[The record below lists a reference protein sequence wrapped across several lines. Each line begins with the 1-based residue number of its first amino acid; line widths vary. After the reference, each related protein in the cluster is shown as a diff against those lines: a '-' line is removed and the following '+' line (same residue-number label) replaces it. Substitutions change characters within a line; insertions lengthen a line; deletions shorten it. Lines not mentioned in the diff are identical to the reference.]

1 MKHQTPESNNQFHF
15 ENLVKENE
23 QIHNH
28 FQQQAVKAVNISL
41 TLRNWLIG
49 YYIVEFEQNGADR
62 ANYGG
67 KLLKNLSEKIN
78 VNGLKETNLKL
89 ARQFYKSY
97 PELVE
102 LITTSFKN
110 LLPTSIRQLVTDQFK
125 IIDNESVKISQLVT
139 DEFSDQ
145 NSIKKTQSYY
155 SQLIEKIS
163 FTHFVELI
171 KIEDKTKRSF
181 YELLI
186 LKSTPSINQLKHQI
200 NSLAYERVGLS
211 ASSEIAFSQLQ
222 SKIEPQ
228 QASDAVKS
236 VFFFDFLNLPTNVLV
251 EEKELESALI
261 NHLQEFIQEL
271 GIGFC
276 FEARQ
281 KRILIDDEYYF
292 TDLVFYHRIL
302 KCHILIELKIDA
314 FKHEH
319 LSQLNTYVAY
329 YNAEIK
335 RQDDNPTIGILLC
348 TEKGKK
354 LVEYA
359 TAGMD
364 NQLFVSKYLLEL
376 PQKEQLEAFL
386 NKEVNEWGQK

>member
-1 MKHQTPESNNQFHF
+1 MKHQTPEFNNQFHF
-15 ENLVKENE
+15 ESLVKEIE

-49 YYIVEFEQNGADR
+49 FYIVEFEQNGADR

-89 ARQFYKSY
+89 ARQFYKTY
-97 PELVE
+97 PEMVE

-125 IIDNESVKISQLVT
+125 MIDNENVKISQLAT
-139 DEFSDQ
+139 DELSDQ

-181 YELLI
+181 YELFI
-186 LKSTPSINQLKHQI
+186 LKSTPSINQLKRQI

-211 ASSEIAFSQLQ
+211 ANTETAFSQLQ

-236 VFFFDFLNLPTNVLV
+236 VFFFDFLNLPTNALV

-261 NHLQEFIQEL
+261 NHVQEFIQEL

-302 KCHILIELKIDA
+302 KCHILIELKMDA
-314 FKHEH
+314 FKHEY

-335 RQDDNPTIGILLC
+335 RRDDNPTIGILLC

-364 NQLFVSKYLLEL
+364 NQLFVSKYLVEL
-376 PQKEQLEAFL
+376 PKKEQLEAFL
-386 NKEVNEWGQK
+386 NKEVYEWGQK

>member
-15 ENLVKENE
+15 ENLVKEIE
-23 QIHNH
+23 QIHSH

-97 PELVE
+97 PEMVE
-102 LITTSFKN
+102 LISTSFKN

>member
-1 MKHQTPESNNQFHF
+1 
-15 ENLVKENE
+15 
-23 QIHNH
+23 
-28 FQQQAVKAVNISL
+28 
-41 TLRNWLIG
+41 
-49 YYIVEFEQNGADR
+49 
-62 ANYGG
+62 
-67 KLLKNLSEKIN
+67 
-78 VNGLKETNLKL
+78 
-89 ARQFYKSY
+89 
-97 PELVE
+97 
-102 LITTSFKN
+102 
-110 LLPTSIRQLVTDQFK
+110 
-125 IIDNESVKISQLVT
+125 
-139 DEFSDQ
+139 
-145 NSIKKTQSYY
+145 
-155 SQLIEKIS
+155 
-163 FTHFVELI
+163 
-171 KIEDKTKRSF
+171 
-181 YELLI
+181 

>member
-15 ENLVKENE
+15 ENLVKEIE

-67 KLLKNLSEKIN
+67 KLLKNLLEKIN

-125 IIDNESVKISQLVT
+125 IIDNESVKISQVVT
-139 DEFSDQ
+139 DEFSEQ

>member
-1 MKHQTPESNNQFHF
+1 M
-15 ENLVKENE
+15 
-23 QIHNH
+23 
-28 FQQQAVKAVNISL
+28 
-41 TLRNWLIG
+41 
-49 YYIVEFEQNGADR
+49 
-62 ANYGG
+62 
-67 KLLKNLSEKIN
+67 
-78 VNGLKETNLKL
+78 
-89 ARQFYKSY
+89 
-97 PELVE
+97 E

>member
-1 MKHQTPESNNQFHF
+1 MNKPQTNKNKTLHF
-15 ENLVKENE
+15 ENLVNNIE
-23 QIHNH
+23 QIHHH

-41 TLRNWLIG
+41 TIRNWLIG
-49 YYIVEFEQNGADR
+49 FYIVEFEQNGADR
-62 ANYGG
+62 AKYGEKLMKSLSDKISG
-67 KLLKNLSEKIN
+67 KGLS
-78 VNGLKETNLKL
+78 ETNLKL
-89 ARQFYKSY
+89 SRQFFKVY
-97 PELVE
+97 PEMME
-102 LITTSFKN
+102 LFNSSFKS
-110 LLPTSIRQLVTDQFK
+110 LLLKTIG
-125 IIDNESVKISQLVT
+125 QLVT
-139 DEFSDQ
+139 DEIENSDNENTIISQ
-145 NSIKKTQSYY
+145 LSTDEFKKKEDLPNKLNYY
-155 SQLIEKIS
+155 RQLIEKVS
-163 FTHFVELI
+163 FTHFVELL

-181 YELLI
+181 YELFI
-186 LKSTPSINQLKHQI
+186 LKATPSIIEFKRQI

-211 ASSEIAFSQLQ
+211 ANTEIAFEQLHN
-222 SKIEPQ
+222 KIEPEQ
-228 QASDAVKS
+228 ISDAVKS
-236 VFFFDFLNLPTNVLV
+236 VFFFDFLGLKSNDLV
-251 EEKELESALI
+251 EEQELETALI
-261 NHLQEFIQEL
+261 NHLQAFIQEL

-302 KCHILIELKIDA
+302 KCHILIELKIDS

-329 YNAEIK
+329 FNAEI
-335 RQDDNPTIGILLC
+335 RRFDDNPAIGILLC

-376 PQKEQLEAFL
+376 PKKEQLEEFIE
-386 NKEVNEWGQK
+386 KELKNWEKR

>member
-15 ENLVKENE
+15 ENLVKEIE
-23 QIHNH
+23 QIHSH

-97 PELVE
+97 PEMVE
-102 LITTSFKN
+102 LISTSFKN

-125 IIDNESVKISQLVT
+125 IIDNESVKISQLAT